1 VRICLSLF
9 VFILI
14 FPFALYPASLESK
27 IKKLGEKAKVVETK
41 RAVEEKNLRSINLKL
56 GMMEKDIS
64 NLKKVIEKRRIKI
77 AETSNL
83 IVLYDSELRKNQ
95 EIMREKLIDLYK
107 AQSVDSIESISGRS
121 NLVPYAAASIYAN
134 IQEADRYR
142 HMKELKEEAKS
153 SLEKEETALKSDMKK
168 LDKKISELSA
178 EKQKKNNLIASLKK
192 ESRTYKSEIER
203 LMRQLTQRK
212 KSEVII
218 PGTGLAKFKGKLPWP
233 VRGKVVQAFGRH
245 KETGILQISQGIDIK
260 AQSGEKVKCI
270 YKGKVVYSGWLD
282 VFGNTLIIDHGNG
295 FHSVYGFL
303 QKTMKSPGQ
312 DVAANEYIA
321 VTGEDV
327 TPPGANLHFE
337 IRYKGT
343 ALDPVKWLSGR

>member
-9 VFILI
+9 VFILV
-14 FPFALYPASLESK
+14 FPCALHPASLESK
-27 IKKLGEKAKVVETK
+27 IKNLDEKAKVADTK
-41 RAVEEKNLRSINLKL
+41 RAAEEKNLSSINLKL
-56 GMMEKDIS
+56 SSMEKEIS
-64 NLKKVIEKRRIKI
+64 NLKKVIGERRIKI
-77 AETSNL
+77 IETSNL
-83 IVLYDSELRKNQ
+83 IILYDSELRKNQ
-95 EIMREKLIDLYK
+95 EIMRDKLIDLYK
-107 AQSVDSIESISGRS
+107 AQSVDSLESPSGRS
-121 NLVPYAAASIYAN
+121 NLAPYAAVSIYAN

-153 SLEKEETALKSDMKK
+153 SLEREEAALKSDMKK
-168 LDKKISELSA
+168 LDKKVSELGV
-178 EKQKKNNLIASLKK
+178 EKKKKNDLIASLKK

-212 KSEVII
+212 KSELII
-218 PGTGLAKFKGKLPWP
+218 PGTGLAKLKGKLPWP
-233 VRGKVVQAFGRH
+233 VKGKVVQGFGRH

-260 AQSGEKVKCI
+260 AQPGERVKCI

-303 QKTMKSPGQ
+303 QKVVKSAGQ
-312 DVAANEYIA
+312 DVAENEYIA

-337 IRYKGT
+337 IRYKGN
-343 ALDPVKWLSGR
+343 ALDPLDWLQGR

>member
-1 VRICLSLF
+1 MRFFLSLF

-27 IKKLGEKAKVVETK
+27 IRKLDEKAKVTDIK
-41 RAVEEKNLRSINLKL
+41 RAAEEKNLSSINLKL
-56 GMMEKDIS
+56 SSMEKDIS
-64 NLKKVIEKRRIKI
+64 SLKKVIEKRRMKI
-77 AETSNL
+77 METSNL

-95 EIMREKLIDLYK
+95 EIKRDKLINLYL
-107 AQSVDSIESISGRS
+107 AQSVDTIESPSGRS
-121 NLVPYAAASIYAN
+121 NLAPYAAVSIYAN

-142 HMKELKEEAKS
+142 RMKELKEEAKS
-153 SLEKEETALKSDMKK
+153 TLEKEEAALKGDMKK
-168 LDKKISELSA
+168 LDKKISELNA
-178 EKQKKNNLIASLKK
+178 EKKKKNDLIASLKK
-192 ESRTYKSEIER
+192 QSRTYKSEIER

-218 PGTGLAKFKGKLPWP
+218 PGTGLAKLKGKLPWP
-233 VRGKVVQAFGRH
+233 VRGKVVQAFGKH

-260 AQSGEKVKCI
+260 AKPGEKVKCI

-303 QKTMKSPGQ
+303 QKAIKSAGQ
-312 DVAANEYIA
+312 DVAENEYIA

-337 IRYKGT
+337 IRYKGN
-343 ALDPVKWLSGR
+343 ALDPLNWLAGR

>member
-1 VRICLSLF
+1 LF

-27 IKKLGEKAKVVETK
+27 IKKLGEKAKIVETK
-41 RAVEEKNLRSINLKL
+41 RAEEEKNLRSINLKL
-56 GMMEKDIS
+56 GSMEKDIS
-64 NLKKVIEKRRIKI
+64 SLKKVIEKRRMKI
-77 AETSNL
+77 METSNL

-95 EIMREKLIDLYK
+95 EIMRDKLIDLYK
-107 AQSVDSIESISGRS
+107 AQSVDSLNSLSGRS
-121 NLVPYAAASIYAN
+121 NFAPYAVASIYSN

-153 SLEKEETALKSDMKK
+153 TLEKEEAALKSDMKN
-168 LDKKISELSA
+168 LDKKISGLNT
-178 EKQKKNNLIASLKK
+178 EKKKKNDLIASLKK

-212 KSEVII
+212 KSEVVV
-218 PGTGLAKFKGKLPWP
+218 PGTGMAKFKGRLPWP
-233 VRGKVVQAFGRH
+233 VRGKVVQAFGKH
-245 KETGILQISQGIDIK
+245 KETGVLQISQGIDIK
-260 AQSGEKVKCI
+260 AQPGEKVKCI

-303 QKTMKSPGQ
+303 KKTMKSPGQ
-312 DVAANEYIA
+312 DVAENEYIA

-337 IRYKGT
+337 IRYKGN
-343 ALDPVKWLSGR
+343 ALDPLNWLAGR

>member
-1 VRICLSLF
+1 MRICLSLF
-9 VFILI
+9 IFILI

-27 IKKLGEKAKVVETK
+27 IKKLGQQAKVVETK
-41 RAVEEKNLRSINLKL
+41 RMAEEKNLRSINLKL
-56 GMMEKDIS
+56 SSMEKDIS
-64 NLKKVIEKRRIKI
+64 SLKKVIEKRRMKI
-77 AETSNL
+77 LETSNL

-95 EIMREKLIDLYK
+95 EIMRDKLIDLYM
-107 AQSVDSIESISGRS
+107 AQSVDSLDSLSGRC
-121 NLVPYAAASIYAN
+121 NMVPYAAVSIYAN

-153 SLEKEETALKSDMKK
+153 SLEREEAALKSDMKK
-168 LDKKISELSA
+168 LDKKISELNA
-178 EKQKKNNLIASLKK
+178 EKKKKSVIIASLKK

-203 LMRQLTQRK
+203 LMRQLTKRK
-212 KSEVII
+212 KSELVV

-245 KETGILQISQGIDIK
+245 KETGVLQISQGIDIK
-260 AQSGEKVKCI
+260 AHPGEKVKCI

-303 QKTMKSPGQ
+303 QKTMKSSGQ
-312 DVAANEYIA
+312 DVAVNEYIA

-337 IRYKGT
+337 IRYKGN
-343 ALDPVKWLSGR
+343 ALDPIKWLAGR